1 MMMQDVEET
10 QNKWDNLEK
19 QDTGVKLDVA
29 QMILDQ
35 LATEMVKELQDIQM
49 RRGRDF
55 GLFEA

>member
-49 RRGRDF
+49 RRGKDF